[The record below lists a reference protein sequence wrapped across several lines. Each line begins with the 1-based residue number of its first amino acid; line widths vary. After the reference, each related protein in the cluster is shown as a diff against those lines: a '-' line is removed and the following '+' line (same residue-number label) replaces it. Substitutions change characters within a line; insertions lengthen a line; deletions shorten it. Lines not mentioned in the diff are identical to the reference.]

1 MPRVSRA
8 ETRMNRTAIEQASS
22 RLVRERGFAVSV
34 ADVMGAVGLTPGGF
48 YGHFASKD
56 ELNAVACTKAFDES
70 IERWEGRV
78 SSAANAAEARS
89 ALIGQYLDAHARTA
103 PGEGCPMV
111 ALAIDVAREDAHKPV
126 REAFLQGFEQL
137 VEILAST
144 QPADQDPSTRVRAL
158 AQMSAMVGALVLARA
173 TQDSPVS
180 AEIIRATR
188 ECLLRATDAPSPRR
202 KQRSGS

>member
-34 ADVMGAVGLTPGGF
+34 ADVMGAAGLTPGGF
-48 YGHFASKD
+48 YGHFESKD
-56 ELNAVACTKAFDES
+56 DLNAVACAKAFDES

-78 SSAANAAEARS
+78 SSAADTAAARS
-89 ALIGQYLDAHARTA
+89 ALIGQYLDSHARTT

-137 VEILAST
+137 VEILAAT
-144 QPADQDPSTRVRAL
+144 QPADQAPPARARAL
-158 AQMSAMVGALVLARA
+158 AQISAMVGALVLARA
-173 TQDSPVS
+173 TQGSEVS
-180 AEIIRATR
+180 TEIIRATR
-188 ECLLRATDAPSPRR
+188 ECLLGTTDSPSPRR
-202 KQRSGS
+202 RRRKGG